1 MLCCSPPTP
10 ISSEPTPT
18 APSTSI
24 DKEEEDSITAALKQ
38 ADEESTTKEEDLPSF
53 DEFKRRVLQEEEEK
67 SKQQN
72 AESASGAVQKTK
84 KVKERKQSN
93 YASVDCGAKILEH
106 NNEASNPQSIL
117 VENKDLYML
126 NPCSAQVWFVVEL
139 CGVAH
144 IKSIQIA
151 NFELF
156 SSTTESFRV
165 YVSKRYPTREWT
177 TLGTFQAREEREVQ
191 TFPLDEP
198 IYAKYFKVCLI
209 LYTLVFFF
217 LFSKVCGA
225 LILFD
230 VSINLSVLSVRVTF
244 FHVMEICYLKLSFGS

>member
-18 APSTSI
+18 APSTAI
-24 DKEEEDSITAALKQ
+24 KKEEEDSITAALKQ
-38 ADEESTTKEEDLPSF
+38 ADEESTTKEEDMPSF

-72 AESASGAVQKTK
+72 AESASGAVQKPK

-106 NNEASNPQSIL
+106 NNEASNAESIL

-126 NPCSAQVWFVVEL
+126 NPCSAQVWFVLEL
-139 CGVAH
+139 CDVAH
-144 IKSIQIA
+144 VKSIQIA

-156 SSTTESFRV
+156 SSTPESFRV

-177 TLGTFQAREEREVQ
+177 MLGTFQAREEREVQ

-198 IYAKYFKVCLI
+198 IYAKYFKVCFIQYI
-209 LYTLVFFF
+209 LVLFFF
-217 LFSKVCGA
+217 SFSKVCGA
-225 LILFD
+225 FTFE

-244 FHVMEICYLKLSFGS
+244 FKKMEICYLKLSFIP